1 MSEVSKA
8 ITPGSRVTLRYRM
21 VLEDGTVAD
30 ESGDEPLE
38 FTVGDGTL
46 IAGLESMMTGMT
58 AGESATLLVTPEQG
72 FGYRDIDNVHP
83 MPREEFPEKLPLT
96 RGTII
101 GFTSPSG
108 EEVPGM
114 VLEADDESVQID
126 FNHPLAGHTL
136 QFDVEILAVE

>member
-1 MSEVSKA
+1 MSEVNKA
-8 ITPGSRVTLRYRM
+8 IASGSRVTLRYRM

-46 IAGLESMMTGMT
+46 IAGLESMMTGMR

-72 FGYRDIDNVHP
+72 FGYRDTDNVHP
-83 MPREEFPEKLPLT
+83 MPREDFPEELPLT
-96 RGTII
+96 RGTVI

-136 QFDVEILAVE
+136 QFEVEVLAVE